1 METAPLTLAHTHAR
15 NAVLETRKSNPVA
28 ASEEHDLAAGEF
40 ATAAQNSSD
49 KEALRTLHLLE
60 QHHKKLAQILRFQHE
75 NPPSNADTG
84 ANAQLSTE
92 SGARAS
98 PSTTD
103 PQHLPRL
110 SGHPRL
116 PSRES
121 SSIASNLASARGIPA
136 HRASPASPTIAPQQA
151 GAKMTDGP
159 SKVRTSE
166 SRLRGTAQM
175 QGMRERER
183 ERERHRTPAS
193 ARQPWIPPTP
203 SPTDI
208 TSQQY
213 APAEPSEPSRPRASL
228 TEEPFQKFYSTFEGL
243 ISKISAP
250 LAFAGLPL
258 GTDPSSTQTS
268 TSRKSAPDT
277 KTDRYNAVPDRTAE
291 PDINKLFSRAA
302 LQAIKDNTGGAG
314 GGTGSAAE
322 SFYVVPTTGGTVSYA
337 GILTRAEKEA
347 RRSSFEDAADEDF
360 VDARETPPSP
370 ELRQSLS
377 GAAAAPMGSKAAARN
392 NNTSQ
397 SEKFS
402 RLTQNPKTM
411 EELQMENQA
420 LRHLSDTLSKRLHM
434 WEVNAQS
441 SSMALQQSLR
451 AMHHTQNVPSLDQPH
466 NQSQGSSPVTTTG
479 GGGVGAG
486 ISSPPV
492 PATDYDQRIK
502 ELEEMVRRGEK
513 ELGKVGREND
523 KLRDV
528 LGRYRERWEKLK
540 EGAKSRRAGATGTAA
555 AGATTSAG
563 AAGVAGATARPV
575 SSSRRSSTQ
584 QGVADTEDGSSKA
597 GGGETTTTT
606 ENADT
611 SNGEREGSD

>member
-49 KEALRTLHLLE
+49 REALRTLQLLE

-75 NPPSNADTG
+75 NPPSTAGAN
-84 ANAQLSTE
+84 ANAQLLATE
-92 SGARAS
+92 SGTRTSAS
-98 PSTTD
+98 AGD
-103 PQHLPRL
+103 PQQPPRL

-121 SSIASNLASARGIPA
+121 SSIASNLASARGIPSQPR
-136 HRASPASPTIAPQQA
+136 RASPASPTITPQQA
-151 GAKMTDGP
+151 GAKMTEGP
-159 SKVRTSE
+159 TKVRTSE
-166 SRLRGTAQM
+166 SRLRGAQM
-175 QGMRERER
+175 QGTKERLNR
-183 ERERHRTPAS
+183 ISVSKQSWTPPA
-193 ARQPWIPPTP
+193 P

-208 TSQQY
+208 TSQQF
-213 APAEPSEPSRPRASL
+213 APPEPSEPVRPKSRAPH
-228 TEEPFQKFYSTFEGL
+228 TEDQPFQKFYSTFEGL

-258 GTDPSSTQTS
+258 GIESSDS

-277 KTDRYNAVPDRTAE
+277 KTDRYNATSDRPSLSAE
-291 PDINKLFSRAA
+291 PDLNKMFSRAA
-302 LQAIKDNTGGAG
+302 LQAIKDTTG
-314 GGTGSAAE
+314 GGTGSTAE

-347 RRSSFEDAADEDF
+347 RRSSFEDGDEDF

-377 GAAAAPMGSKAAARN
+377 SAQGKAAR
-392 NNTSQ
+392 SGD
-397 SEKFS
+397 KFNS
-402 RLTQNPKTM
+402 LHNPKTM

-441 SSMALQQSLR
+441 SSMALQQSLK
-451 AMHHTQNVPSLDQPH
+451 AMHHQNIPSLDHPPPLP
-466 NQSQGSSPVTTTG
+466 SIAASSVTTG
-479 GGGVGAG
+479 GL
-486 ISSPPV
+486 SSPPI
-492 PATDYDQRIK
+492 TDHDQRIK
-502 ELEEMVRRGEK
+502 ELEDMVRRGEK
-513 ELGKVGREND
+513 ELNKVGREND

-540 EGAKSRRAGATGTAA
+540 EGAKTRRATATAA
-555 AGATTSAG
+555 AGAGSSAATSS
-563 AAGVAGATARPV
+563 AAAAAAAAQPIRRP
-575 SSSRRSSTQ
+575 SIQ
-584 QGVADTEDGSSKA
+584 ADTDDTHSRT
-597 GGGETTTTT
+597 GGETETA
-606 ENADT
+606 EN
-611 SNGEREGSD
+611 SNNEREGSDQ